1 MGSCSARVI
10 VASSRLHFD
19 VVENFDKLLGRTV
32 IGKSFHRALL
42 AIGVRIVLKDEY
54 LTTCYRLGANMKID
68 SSKRKKKCFQND
80 LFCFLTLSF
89 LANSS

>member
-1 MGSCSARVI
+1 MPSTGNHGFLIMLFDI
-10 VASSRLHFD
+10 VD
-19 VVENFDKLLGRTV
+19 NFDILLGGTV
-32 IGKSFHRALL
+32 IGKSFHRVILV
-42 AIGVRIVLKDEY
+42 IGVRIVLKDEY